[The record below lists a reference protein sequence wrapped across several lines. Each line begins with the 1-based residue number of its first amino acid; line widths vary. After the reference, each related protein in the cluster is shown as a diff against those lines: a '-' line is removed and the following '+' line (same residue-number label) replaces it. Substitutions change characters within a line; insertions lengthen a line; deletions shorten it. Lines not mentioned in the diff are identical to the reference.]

1 MQQQAGDARL
11 PFIDEHARLVAAPPE
26 RVWAALVH
34 VLPRAFGGAGAE
46 RFARAVGCEV
56 SAPEGAFPE
65 AGCAIVGFRV
75 ARADAPRE
83 LALAGRHRFS
93 DYALALRLDP
103 LDDGRATRVRA
114 ETRAAFPGAAGRAY
128 RLAVIG
134 TRGHVLVVRRLLGAV
149 ARRAERRTEEDR
161 LA

>member
-1 MQQQAGDARL
+1 MG
-11 PFIDEHARLVAAPPE
+11 V
-26 RVWAALVH
+26 
-34 VLPRAFGGAGAE
+34 
-46 RFARAVGCEV
+46 
-56 SAPEGAFPE
+56 
-65 AGCAIVGFRV
+65 RV

-83 LALAGRHRFS
+83 LALAGRLRFS
-93 DYALALRLDP
+93 DYALALRLDA

-114 ETRAAFPGAAGRAY
+114 ETRAAFPGVAGGAY

-134 TRGHVLVVRRLLGAV
+134 TRGHVLIVRRLLGAV